1 MNARDFVNHVRES
14 IGCSD
19 ADAERTTRSVLA
31 ALSDRLTPDEARK
44 LGAQLPEPLKGI
56 VHKQKSDRVQ
66 KMDREIFVSRICND
80 LGIDV
85 REAVKRIRGVYAV
98 LEAAV
103 SRGETE
109 HVMAQIPHGLR
120 EVMKPPA

>member
-1 MNARDFVNHVRES
+1 MNARDFVHHVR
-14 IGCSD
+14 D
-19 ADAERTTRSVLA
+19 ACGVDDATAERTTRSVLA
-31 ALSDRLTPDEARK
+31 ALSDRLTPDEAHK
-44 LGAQLPEPLKGI
+44 LAAQLPEPLKGI
-56 VHKQKSDRVQ
+56 VQRPKSQRVQ

-85 REAVKRIRGVYAV
+85 REAVKRIRGVYAI

-103 SRGETE
+103 SAGETR
-109 HVMAQIPHGLR
+109 HVMAQLPEGLR